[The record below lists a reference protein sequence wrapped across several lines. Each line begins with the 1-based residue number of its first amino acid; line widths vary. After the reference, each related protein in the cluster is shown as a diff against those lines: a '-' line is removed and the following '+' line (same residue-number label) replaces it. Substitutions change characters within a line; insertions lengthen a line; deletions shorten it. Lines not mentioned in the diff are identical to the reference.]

1 MFRYRVMYTTAEGR
15 RHVADC
21 ARSLTIANSV
31 ARRRLTEGAQDVVIE
46 VTMEDK
52 NDDPDD
58 PSWPPI
64 ENAA

>member
-15 RHVADC
+15 RRASDC
-21 ARSLTIANSV
+21 ARSFTIANGV
-31 ARRRLTEGAQDVVIE
+31 ARRRLTEGATDVVIE

-64 ENAA
+64 EIAA